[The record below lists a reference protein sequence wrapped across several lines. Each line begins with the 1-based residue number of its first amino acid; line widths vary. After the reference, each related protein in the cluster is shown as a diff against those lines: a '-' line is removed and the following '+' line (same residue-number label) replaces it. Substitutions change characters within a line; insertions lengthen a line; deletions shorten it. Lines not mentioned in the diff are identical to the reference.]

1 MPYVSVAGDTLSP
14 AEAKPVPVALTDAL
28 PAVLT
33 TLTVAVF
40 APAVAGLKANVKVW
54 LAPPLT
60 VNGAAGAVRTK
71 SVVLPLVILLT
82 VKAVPPV
89 LVMVTVFT
97 AEVVPTV

>member
-14 AEAKPVPVALTDAL
+14 AAAKPVPVALTDAL

-71 SVVLPLVILLT
+71 SVVLPLVMLLT
-82 VKAVPPV
+82 VNAVPPV
-89 LVMVTVFT
+89 FDIVTVWIVD
-97 AEVVPTV
+97 VVPTV